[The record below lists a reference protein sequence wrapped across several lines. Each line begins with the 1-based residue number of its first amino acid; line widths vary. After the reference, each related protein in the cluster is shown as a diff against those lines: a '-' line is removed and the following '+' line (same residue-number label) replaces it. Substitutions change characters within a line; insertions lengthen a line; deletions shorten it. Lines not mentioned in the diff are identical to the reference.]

1 MKSSQPPAVAT
12 WLLLQFASE
21 QNRDALAGD
30 LIEEYRRGRSE
41 SWYWRQVLIAI
52 VDHSRGGKNMM
63 SNSKWRGQLVLAAVA
78 VLVGSLFG
86 NWIQYRSLN
95 QTKQEITRA
104 QRRADNEELKRIQ
117 SELAFVNWA
126 VPLLTQKLE
135 GGEVKLRTAAVSSRP
150 ETSDTLRNSVTFLRK
165 EIEDQVRKRGVLEI
179 RQKELESKLHS

>member
-1 MKSSQPPAVAT
+1 MKSSQPPSVAT
-12 WLLLQFASE
+12 WLLLHLASG
-21 QNRDALAGD
+21 QDRDALVGD

-52 VDHSRGGKNMM
+52 VDHSGGGRNMM
-63 SNSKWRGQLVLAAVA
+63 SNSKWRAQLVLAAAA
-78 VLVGSLFG
+78 VLIGSLFG

-95 QTKQEITRA
+95 QTKQEITIA

-135 GGEVKLRTAAVSSRP
+135 GGEVRLRTAEVAAGQRHPILFGIASRSS
-150 ETSDTLRNSVTFLRK
+150 EKKLR
-165 EIEDQVRKRGVLEI
+165 I
-179 RQKELESKLHS
+179 R

>member
-12 WLLLQFASE
+12 WLLLHFASKR
-21 QNRDALAGD
+21 NRDALAGD
-30 LIEEYRRGRSE
+30 LIEEYRTGRSE

-52 VDHSRGGKNMM
+52 FDHSRGGRNMM

-78 VLVGSLFG
+78 VLIGSLFG

-95 QTKQEITRA
+95 QTKQEIAIA
-104 QRRADNEELKRIQ
+104 QRHADNEKLKRIQ
-117 SELAFVNWA
+117 SELAFANWA

-150 ETSDTLRNSVTFLRK
+150 ETADTLRNSVTFLRK
-165 EIEDQVRKRGVLEI
+165 EIDDQVRKRGVLEI
-179 RQKELESKLHS
+179 RQKELESKLRS